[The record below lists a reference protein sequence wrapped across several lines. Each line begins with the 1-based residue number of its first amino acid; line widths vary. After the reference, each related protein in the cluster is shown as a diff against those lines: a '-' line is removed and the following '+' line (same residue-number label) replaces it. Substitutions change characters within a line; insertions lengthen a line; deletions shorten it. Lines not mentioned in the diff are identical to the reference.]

1 MNMVVRKDKMLATII
16 IVVSEASLQ
25 LNLLR
30 SVDQLPLVQV
40 VIRCG
45 AQEEA
50 QAVPPG

>member
-1 MNMVVRKDKMLATII
+1 MNIVVRKDNMLATSI
-16 IVVSEASLQ
+16 IVSGASSQ

>member
-1 MNMVVRKDKMLATII
+1 MNIVVRKDKMLATTSII
-16 IVVSEASLQ
+16 VSEASSQ
-25 LNLLR
+25 FSLLR